1 MTSQTSRAH
10 LHRLDDT
17 TWSYIPSTT
26 GGAENAFEEIRMQ
39 LSPMSDGRDAYTLIH
54 SIITIFEKNKEML
67 TRNLF
72 KKGFKVRVHT
82 SEHEEPETWRIA
94 YHRVNCAASR
104 LFSSGMT
111 KLKQYIPFTRTIR
124 KRRTA
129 VIDVR
134 QCNGG
139 VIEKIT
145 SVAKRF
151 VTFAHSTH
159 EEHHHPLAE
168 RIDLAS
174 AQNPIRRIRD
184 ISFRDPF
191 STLSRIAF
199 KTVEKWFVMENE
211 HRGTYRFI
219 VDHDSRL
226 SLVEDDIPQ
235 DKAEN
240 ELYREQ
246 NRAVVRAYKDFLLSE
261 FGADFLAS
269 IDFSFNIHFQQ
280 MLEEGLPLYPDHV
293 CKCNIGANSIEL
305 SHVEQVFEGLKK
317 IYARIDDLKKRSSQA
332 QAESLGQE
340 GAAEFLL
347 NVGAEIPISIRV
359 LRGIL
364 RSMPRGEALP
374 TVSNLYD
381 FLSEVVGQS
390 PPQSVRLL
398 LPTLFNTVVDM
409 IMPSDAERKK
419 TYTGRRIRHL
429 PIMGFHT
436 MGNPNVSNRARDLFE
451 LLHIFDDCR
460 KKEDWKNFFELLSH
474 VVVKKSI
481 FRETPTQPSSP
492 PLSSTPP
499 VFSKDQQLHVG
510 LLIPA
515 PNANTGE
522 RRWYFNESFFDDSQG
537 NVNYV
542 LLPACQSYSS
552 YEGRPLPMVKL
563 YRSTASNR
571 NAENW
576 HDSIAADLNP
586 HGSPGSLNPELS
598 FKYEFDHF
606 AERTIPVWMG
616 HLLMALRMKNWEKG
630 ASSPTGECKE
640 MFTSSYEENI
650 REAATQ
656 CKTYLQKF
664 HPTTDLSTLCSY
676 IEQEETENLEK
687 LLIAYG
693 HQFKEDPRYKIH
705 QDVACVGHSL
715 GGALSQAGAYLFST
729 HLKRMPLPG
738 HQFICYSSDGPAI
751 DNSKDAEF
759 MKFGRHHQ
767 ELFQFLHVKWKIYH
781 QFEFGDFVPQ
791 AGGSHLGT
799 TEYNRQKDK
808 SWLDESAVVFR
819 PLQGDAPAVVSSQT
833 HGRRIGLATPE
844 RDYTITKITPTEL
857 SEFDHSYWLSARIR
871 SIWGYRIFNSPRISE
886 WVRKKVGLL
895 TLPAMKII
903 NFFEGQGIGTRDEN
917 GVLAV
922 RYEKPAESK
931 PV

>member
-1 MTSQTSRAH
+1 
-10 LHRLDDT
+10 
-17 TWSYIPSTT
+17 
-26 GGAENAFEEIRMQ
+26 
-39 LSPMSDGRDAYTLIH
+39 
-54 SIITIFEKNKEML
+54 
-67 TRNLF
+67 
-72 KKGFKVRVHT
+72 
-82 SEHEEPETWRIA
+82 
-94 YHRVNCAASR
+94 
-104 LFSSGMT
+104 
-111 KLKQYIPFTRTIR
+111 
-124 KRRTA
+124 
-129 VIDVR
+129 
-134 QCNGG
+134 
-139 VIEKIT
+139 
-145 SVAKRF
+145 
-151 VTFAHSTH
+151 
-159 EEHHHPLAE
+159 
-168 RIDLAS
+168 
-174 AQNPIRRIRD
+174 
-184 ISFRDPF
+184 
-191 STLSRIAF
+191 
-199 KTVEKWFVMENE
+199 
-211 HRGTYRFI
+211 
-219 VDHDSRL
+219 
-226 SLVEDDIPQ
+226 
-235 DKAEN
+235 
-240 ELYREQ
+240 
-246 NRAVVRAYKDFLLSE
+246 
-261 FGADFLAS
+261 
-269 IDFSFNIHFQQ
+269 
-280 MLEEGLPLYPDHV
+280 
-293 CKCNIGANSIEL
+293 
-305 SHVEQVFEGLKK
+305 
-317 IYARIDDLKKRSSQA
+317 
-332 QAESLGQE
+332 
-340 GAAEFLL
+340 
-347 NVGAEIPISIRV
+347 
-359 LRGIL
+359 
-364 RSMPRGEALP
+364 
-374 TVSNLYD
+374 
-381 FLSEVVGQS
+381 
-390 PPQSVRLL
+390 
-398 LPTLFNTVVDM
+398 
-409 IMPSDAERKK
+409 
-419 TYTGRRIRHL
+419 
-429 PIMGFHT
+429 
-436 MGNPNVSNRARDLFE
+436 
-451 LLHIFDDCR
+451 
-460 KKEDWKNFFELLSH
+460 
-474 VVVKKSI
+474 
-481 FRETPTQPSSP
+481 
-492 PLSSTPP
+492 
-499 VFSKDQQLHVG
+499 
-510 LLIPA
+510 
-515 PNANTGE
+515 
-522 RRWYFNESFFDDSQG
+522 
-537 NVNYV
+537 
-542 LLPACQSYSS
+542 
-552 YEGRPLPMVKL
+552 
-563 YRSTASNR
+563 
-571 NAENW
+571 
-576 HDSIAADLNP
+576 
-586 HGSPGSLNPELS
+586 
-598 FKYEFDHF
+598 
-606 AERTIPVWMG
+606 
-616 HLLMALRMKNWEKG
+616 MALRMKNWEKG